1 MSLGESGARFA
12 QASPDPTP
20 SAIRLK
26 SEAFPLSNGLNMTIK
41 EKRHVLS
48 GVTKLQFGPESDV
61 FSNAL
66 RIVLSHL
73 EGKNIEYRDILC
85 TSGRAFKLTWNTR
98 FWNWEKSMDKPD
110 PDAEYYLRNDYETM
124 DDAFEAAGYAHEIL
138 FNKDCRFP
146 VQKSYGALAR
156 GKDYN
161 AFVNR
166 EYIKKRVVQSIHD
179 KERPV
184 VALLSVTGELW
195 APEWC
200 IITGYDDSGDVIIG
214 WSCFQ
219 DAPEGK
225 GHVQCEPNGHF
236 RLKEWEKEA
245 STVVLVGDKK
255 EHALSEKEVARR
267 VLEYAVRYSQGSVK
281 DQESMGFD
289 SYTAWAQGIED
300 ERITNMDYKILEGKI
315 LYHRHFIGHLAA
327 QKWYTSDYL
336 HNMKHKG
343 WNVSDIL
350 YASANYAKIHELMW
364 DCWKIFGGYWRE
376 TKVEVEKSRDGKA
389 RQEAV
394 SIIDEAKNLDMNAV
408 DHLES
413 ALENFSKTHGYY
425 LKS

>member
-1 MSLGESGARFA
+1 
-12 QASPDPTP
+12 
-20 SAIRLK
+20 
-26 SEAFPLSNGLNMTIK
+26 MTIK

-48 GVTKLQFGPESDV
+48 GVRKLQFGPESDV

-66 RIVLSHL
+66 GIVLSHL
-73 EGKNIEYRDILC
+73 EQEKIEYRDILC
-85 TSGRAFKLTWNTR
+85 MSGRAFKLTWNNR
-98 FWNWEKSMDKPD
+98 SWNWEKFMDKPD
-110 PDAEYYLRNDYETM
+110 PDAEYYLRNDYETIG
-124 DDAFEAAGYAHEIL
+124 DAFEAVGYEYEIL
-138 FNKDCRFP
+138 FNRGCRNLED
-146 VQKSYGALAR
+146 KKYGALAR
-156 GKDYN
+156 RKDYG
-161 AFVNR
+161 AFVDNEGIR
-166 EYIKKRVVQSIHD
+166 KRVLQSIDD

-184 VALLSVTGELW
+184 LAILSVTGELW

-200 IITGYDDSGDVIIG
+200 IITGFDDSGDVITG
-214 WSCFQ
+214 WSSFQ
-219 DAPEGK
+219 DTPEGK
-225 GHVQCEPNGHF
+225 KHVQCEANGYF

-245 STVVLVGDKK
+245 LMIVLVGDKK
-255 EHALSEKEVARR
+255 EHALSEEEVARR
-267 VLEYAVRYSQGSVK
+267 VLEYAVRYSQGSVR

-289 SYTAWAQGIED
+289 SYAAWAKALED
-300 ERITNMDYKILEGKI
+300 EDISNMDYKILEGKI
-315 LYHRHFIGHLAA
+315 LYHRDFIGHLAA

-343 WNVSDIL
+343 WNVSDVL

-376 TKVEVEKSRDGKA
+376 TKGEVEKSRDGKA

-394 SIIDEAKNLDMNAV
+394 SIIHEAKNLDMDAV